1 MSETDGYC
9 IRTYRQGDETEL
21 TALFND
27 VYRDY
32 AGFVPRT
39 VEYWKWSIL
48 LRPDLSREGIA
59 VVVNADQVV
68 GYATVE
74 KSGNVLEFCYDPNHD
89 GKTVVS
95 MLLDWCI
102 DYVKSQG
109 GSSVSLNVPAQD
121 NPIRQVCRELGFTE
135 EPFSSLFLRVLDFP
149 QLLRKIVDQKGGL
162 KQHFD
167 ETVLINIASVPSWCD
182 NHVFLRVQG
191 GKMTVLTEKI
201 GRPTIRVDLDISTFS
216 SCIFGSTGTY
226 RAILKGQLKVRPF
239 WKIRRAAK
247 LFSLLRLRDPWY
259 VPGADYG

>member
-95 MLLDWCI
+95 MLLHWCI

-121 NPIRQVCRELGFTE
+121 DLLRQVCRESGFTE
-135 EPFSSLFLRVLDFP
+135 KPYHSLFLRVFDFP
-149 QLLRKIVDQKGGL
+149 QLLRRIVDQKGEL
-162 KQHFD
+162 KEHFD
-167 ETVLINIASVPSWCD
+167 ETILIILRKGPSWCS
-182 NHVFLRVQG
+182 NHVVIRVQG
-191 GKMTVLTEKI
+191 GKMSVSTEKI
-201 GRPTIRVDLDISTFS
+201 GRPTIRIDSDISTFS
-216 SCIFGSTGTY
+216 SCIFGSTGIF
-226 RAILKGQLKVRPF
+226 RAIVKGQLKVNPF
-239 WKIRRAAK
+239 WKIPRAVK
-247 LFSLLRLRDPWY
+247 LFSSLQLKDPWY